1 MNDSRG
7 ALKNVIIPGVTETQ
21 YANDAGGL
29 FPGTKLGSQHGR
41 LLQGNQMIP
50 PPPPPRPALSR
61 KLRSLLTR
69 TDPGARGTPGGVSR
83 PHIQSNGFQE

>member
-7 ALKNVIIPGVTETQ
+7 ALKNVIIPGVTETR

-41 LLQGNQMIP
+41 LLQGNQMSSP
-50 PPPPPRPALSR
+50 TLRPALSR